1 MAIKMLKPEKVAW
14 RKDDSGDQPQKEE
27 QKNGWTP
34 IIKKKINKNK
44 NENNITIYFHV
55 L

>member
-1 MAIKMLKPEKVAW
+1 MLKPEKVVW

-34 IIKKKINKNK
+34 KKINKNK

>member
-1 MAIKMLKPEKVAW
+1 MCRTKAIKMLKPEKVVW

-34 IIKKKINKNK
+34 IIKKKK
-44 NENNITIYFHV
+44 
-55 L
+55 